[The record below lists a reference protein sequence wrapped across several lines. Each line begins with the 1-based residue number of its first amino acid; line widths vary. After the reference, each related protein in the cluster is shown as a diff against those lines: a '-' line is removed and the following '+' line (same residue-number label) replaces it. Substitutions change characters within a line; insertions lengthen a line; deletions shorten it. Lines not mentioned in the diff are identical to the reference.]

1 MPITDLSPDKLI
13 LYFSSAY
20 IQKRYKADGVTEA
33 NLYKLCR
40 AMYNGFHKESGDAI
54 LALEPQRFDQT
65 AEQGFLDNRAYFWNL
80 PRRSGES
87 DAALRVRIGQRK
99 LVQWGAFNI
108 DEMLTLIAT
117 LLDADVSQITFT
129 ENVDESGNWEPA
141 LITFR
146 IDPNAFIAQGI
157 TDVATAIQDLNED
170 LEQVAPAGVRVIA
183 TSAGSAVWDDGG
195 VTLWDGGKT
204 WS

>member
-1 MPITDLSPDKLI
+1 MPATDLSADVI
-13 LYFSSAY
+13 IHNFSGAY
-20 IQKRYKADGVTEA
+20 IQERYRADGVTES

-40 AMYNGFHKESGDAI
+40 AVYNGFHKESGEALED
-54 LALEPQRFDQT
+54 LEPQRFDET
-65 AEQGFLDNRAYFWNL
+65 AEQGFLDNRANFWNV

-108 DEMLTLIAT
+108 DEMLNLIAT

-129 ENVDESGNWEPA
+129 ENIDESGNWEPA
-141 LITFR
+141 LISFH

-157 TDVATAIQDLNED
+157 TDVATAIQDLNDD
-170 LEQVAPAGVRVIA
+170 LEMVAPAGVRVIA
-183 TSAGSAVWDDGG
+183 TSTGSAVWDSGD
-195 VTLWDGGKT
+195 LWDGGET